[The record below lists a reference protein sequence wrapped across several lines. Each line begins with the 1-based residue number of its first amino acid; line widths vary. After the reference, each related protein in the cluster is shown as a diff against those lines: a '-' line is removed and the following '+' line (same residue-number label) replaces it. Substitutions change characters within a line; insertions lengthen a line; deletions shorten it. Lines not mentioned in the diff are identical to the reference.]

1 MKIIRRL
8 YDWTLTWAVKPSAS
22 IALFTL
28 AFIESSFFIIPP
40 DVLLIAMC
48 VANPRRS
55 FIYALICSLGSVLG
69 GAFGYA
75 IGYWFYD
82 TVGQWIVT
90 TLGLQG
96 AFAIVE
102 QKYQENV
109 FAAVAVAAF
118 TPIPYKVFT
127 LAAGFFKVSFFEFML
142 SSIIGR
148 SARFVIV
155 AALMFFFGPPIK
167 IWIEKWFDLLA
178 ILFTVLLLGGFV
190 LLKGVG
196 GPA

>member
-28 AFIESSFFIIPP
+28 AFVESSFFIIPP